1 MTADARDQVKA
12 LWQQQAPE
20 RRSMTLEQV
29 LARARQLDDRGRK
42 RRLAGYAAGSVAIA
56 SYGFALSRFPNA
68 VSVAGGLLV
77 ILAVANLLYQTW
89 VSATPAIQGSDG
101 VLPGVDFYRR
111 RLTRQRD
118 AALARWRRLV
128 LPIAPGFIVVI
139 IGLARGGRAGWLPL
153 TLIGAAAAYVFI
165 RIRVL
170 DRACARAHQ
179 LDLDMLDRMED
190 RP

>member
-1 MTADARDQVKA
+1 MTADPRDRVKA
-12 LWQQQAPE
+12 LWQQQALEGP
-20 RRSMTLEQV
+20 SMTLEQV
-29 LARARQLDDRGRK
+29 LARARQLDERGRK

-56 SYGFALSRFPNA
+56 GYGFVLSRFRNA
-68 VSVAGGLLV
+68 ESVAGALLV
-77 ILAVANLLYQTW
+77 MLAVANLLYQTW
-89 VSATPAIQGSDG
+89 VNATPAVQASDG
-101 VLPGVDFYRR
+101 ALPGVDFYRR

-118 AALARWRRLV
+118 AALARWRRVV
-128 LPIAPGFIVVI
+128 LPIAPGFIVVV

-153 TLIGAAAAYVFI
+153 TLIAAAGAYVFMRV
-165 RIRVL
+165 RIL